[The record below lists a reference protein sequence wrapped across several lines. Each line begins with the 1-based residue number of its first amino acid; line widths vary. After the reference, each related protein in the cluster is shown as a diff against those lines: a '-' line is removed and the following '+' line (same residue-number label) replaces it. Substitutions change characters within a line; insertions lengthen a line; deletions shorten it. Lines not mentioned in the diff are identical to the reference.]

1 MSRSCVGKGVLA
13 QSIAQQAMPRIGAIV
28 LARHVNETADAASS
42 IAGIAQSHNARHSRC
57 SAHGSARISHEILY
71 VLILIM
77 RDVGFLLMMVIS
89 RILPGSSGPLRLHS
103 CSHTRTR
110 AHAVPYRRAIVE

>member
-77 RDVGFLLMMVIS
+77 RDV
-89 RILPGSSGPLRLHS
+89 RIPTDDGDLKNPAWIFGTPSTALVFPHS
-103 CSHTRTR
+103 NTR
-110 AHAVPYRRAIVE
+110 ARRTVP